1 MKLFKRLMAVM
12 FALTLT
18 LGMGTTS
25 VFAEPNTHTITNGST
40 THSYEIYQIFTGT
53 YDSETKQLKGLK
65 YGANAVGTAGAA
77 VSAADMKKLSE
88 YSDAGSTQALDQ
100 KDIAFISQFVKLDST
115 AYKTIA
121 KDAANKSVEVE
132 EGYYLIKDVDDS
144 LAGTDESYTLY
155 LISVLNED
163 ITITPKTGTTT
174 SVKKVD
180 DVNDSTGKAEN
191 MQDSADYDIGDFVP
205 FHLSATIAQNVSAYK
220 KYHLTFTDTLE
231 SGKFDEITAPVI
243 KVGGTPLAE
252 IATTAGYKVTENY
265 TTQPSASGFV
275 VTVTFEPTS
284 STEAGALLPDV
295 LSGETVTIDFTAKLG
310 TGANIGQMGNV
321 NTLQLKYSNNPNSTD
336 DSEEGTTPEDT
347 VIVFTYDLIVNKT
360 DEAGNALN
368 GATFALYKKYTDAQ
382 LTATGKTAVTEIK
395 YDNDAKTYTIPSG
408 TNYVQVG
415 SNISG
420 ASTNIFTFTGVD
432 DGEYLLVEVKAP
444 TGYNCLE
451 PKTFSITAT
460 HTATAD
466 IDKTTKKDAEGKY
479 VLTSVSG
486 TGQIELAQHTTSGVI
501 DGLSSTVENK
511 SGTTLP
517 STGGIGTTIF
527 YVLGGL
533 LVAGAGIVLVARKK
547 ASE

>member
-1 MKLFKRLMAVM
+1 
-12 FALTLT
+12 
-18 LGMGTTS
+18 
-25 VFAEPNTHTITNGST
+25 
-40 THSYEIYQIFTGT
+40 
-53 YDSETKQLKGLK
+53 
-65 YGANAVGTAGAA
+65 
-77 VSAADMKKLSE
+77 
-88 YSDAGSTQALDQ
+88 
-100 KDIAFISQFVKLDST
+100 
-115 AYKTIA
+115 
-121 KDAANKSVEVE
+121 
-132 EGYYLIKDVDDS
+132 
-144 LAGTDESYTLY
+144 
-155 LISVLNED
+155 
-163 ITITPKTGTTT
+163 
-174 SVKKVD
+174 
-180 DVNDSTGKAEN
+180 

-205 FHLSATIAQNVSAYK
+205 FHLTATMAANVSAYK

-231 SGKFDEITAPVI
+231 SGKFDAITTPVI
-243 KVGGTPLAE
+243 KVDGTALAD
-252 IATTAGYKVTENY
+252 IPTTAPYKVTANY
-265 TTQPSASGFV
+265 TTAATKNGFV
-275 VTVTFEPTS
+275 VTLTFEPT

-295 LSGETVTIDFTAKLG
+295 LNDKDVTIDFTAQLG

-432 DGEYLLVEVKAP
+432 DGDYLLVEVKAP

-466 IDKTTKKDAEGKY
+466 IDKTTKKDAEGNY